1 MALPVLRSSETWNRW
16 DPFRE
21 FEGLRG
27 QMDEWMESAFTGV
40 TVWSPLADVSET
52 ADAYVVEVDLPGVKR
67 EDVGVELVGNTLTIA
82 GELKEKE
89 RSRWLRHRTRRRGRF
104 EYRTSLPREV
114 VADQVEANLVD
125 GVLTVRIPKSEAMK
139 PRRIEIT
146 GK

>member
-21 FEGLRG
+21 FEGLRS
-27 QMDEWMESAFTGV
+27 QMDEWMESAFTGGA
-40 TVWSPLADVSET
+40 VWSPLADVSET

-67 EDVGVELVGNTLTIA
+67 EDVAVELVGNTLTIT

-89 RSRWLRHRTRRRGRF
+89 RSGWLRHRTRRRGRF